1 MCPELYSVLRIMK
14 TWTFENPTQVDAQW
28 IQNASVKDLLR
39 YYIFINQE
47 KAVGLSQ
54 QLGWSPN
61 YFSMLTSGRSK
72 LSLAKIYPV
81 ADLLKIDPLLLRNK
95 VMAEAQ
101 PEYFADEHKYLYS
114 KKVFPMSVA
123 IMERANQKGL
133 KYGTLDAEQLRI
145 LDEAFRQIKELESK
159 KKPEEKAD
167 SESKADS

>member
-1 MCPELYSVLRIMK
+1 MYPELYSVLRIMK

-101 PEYFADEHKYLYS
+101 PEYFADEHKYL
-114 KKVFPMSVA
+114 PMSVA

-145 LDEAFRQIKELESK
+145 LDEAFKQIKELESK